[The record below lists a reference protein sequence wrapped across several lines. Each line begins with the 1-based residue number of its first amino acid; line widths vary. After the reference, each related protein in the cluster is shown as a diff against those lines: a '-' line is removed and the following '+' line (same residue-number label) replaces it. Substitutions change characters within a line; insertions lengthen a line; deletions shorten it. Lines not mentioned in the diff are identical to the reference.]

1 MTLVTTSRRSTP
13 LVRSIAKDLAFAI
26 GSRYLPRGK
35 HGLREIS
42 DDHDLFMVIETQG
55 RDIVLTLYQE
65 GVPVL
70 KRIISSHE
78 QGIREWDIRRGVTTS
93 DQALRG
99 LLETICP
106 VLWTDEGGLFMA
118 FDGPQKRF
126 MKLNLREAVISEA

>member
-13 LVRSIAKDLAFAI
+13 LVRSIAKDLAFAT

-42 DDHDLFMVIETQG
+42 DDHDLFMVIDTQG
-55 RDIVLTLYQE
+55 RNIVLTLYLE
-65 GVPVL
+65 GAQVL

-78 QGIREWDIRRGVTTS
+78 QGIRDWDIRRGVTTS
-93 DQALRG
+93 DQGIRG
-99 LLETICP
+99 LLESICP
-106 VLWTDEGGLFMA
+106 VAWTSEGGLFMA

-126 MKLNLREAVISEA
+126 MKLYLREVVISEA